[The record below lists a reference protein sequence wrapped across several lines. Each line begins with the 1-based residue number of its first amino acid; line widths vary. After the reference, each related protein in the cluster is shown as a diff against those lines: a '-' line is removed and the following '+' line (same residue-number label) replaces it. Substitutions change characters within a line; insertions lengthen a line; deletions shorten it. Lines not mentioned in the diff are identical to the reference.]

1 MDSVCEESGPREP
14 NKVSHAEV
22 KCPTVTDIQKE
33 VAECPSITEVEKE
46 VAGAA
51 PTGSETPRQD
61 SASVP
66 DGRTST
72 TAPKPGKRSSSLSN
86 VW

>member
-14 NKVSHAEV
+14 NKVCHAEV
-22 KCPTVTDIQKE
+22 KCPAVTDIQKE
-33 VAECPSITEVEKE
+33 VAAFPTITEVQKE

-51 PTGSETPRQD
+51 PSGSETPRKD

-66 DGRTST
+66 DGRTSA
-72 TAPKPGKRSSSLSN
+72 TAPKPGER
-86 VW
+86 